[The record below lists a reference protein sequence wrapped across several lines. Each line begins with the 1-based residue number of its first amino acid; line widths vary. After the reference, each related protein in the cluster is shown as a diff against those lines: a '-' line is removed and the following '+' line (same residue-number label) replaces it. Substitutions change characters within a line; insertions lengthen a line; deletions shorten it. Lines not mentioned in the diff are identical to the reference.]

1 MTHSYIWHYLHIV
14 SKEAKR
20 KQVISK
26 ITIMTLDRNNVN
38 IEVVMQIHRSNRR
51 RCSVRKG
58 VLRNFT
64 KFTRKHLCQSLF
76 LLKKRFWHRCFPKNF
91 MKFLRTPFL
100 QNTSRRLLL
109 NSEEFHN
116 IRFFHKYQFEYPIIF
131 GGRLFT
137 VYLKIML

>member
-26 ITIMTLDRNNVN
+26 ITIMTLDPNNVN

-51 RCSVRKG
+51 RCSVRKD

-64 KFTRKHLCQSLF
+64 KFTRKHLCQSL
-76 LLKKRFWHRCFPKNF
+76 L
-91 MKFLRTPFL
+91 FLRKLQTFL
-100 QNTSRRLLL
+100 QNTSGRLLL
-109 NSEEFHN
+109 TMDWFL
-116 IRFFHKYQFEYPIIF
+116 FDDTF
-131 GGRLFT
+131 GVKQIKLSAIVLRACNLLFIH
-137 VYLKIML
+137 LI